1 MLTLIYWLNLS
12 SGAQGSNVRSMVAEA
27 WWKCINVLVVHGI
40 FIIILWMVPLEVYF
54 LLLFCS
60 WWIWDPMA
68 DECHLLGCL
77 TLGTAWSILLLGSE
91 TLSLLG
97 SSVVLT
103 FPYIYTNIENDST
116 NVRAELFVIINLSW
130 VFSLSDYFV
139 LDRLSY
145 AFGAVTWICMEFLSL
160 WMLGT
165 GLTGCAPL

>member
-1 MLTLIYWLNLS
+1 
-12 SGAQGSNVRSMVAEA
+12 
-27 WWKCINVLVVHGI
+27 
-40 FIIILWMVPLEVYF
+40 
-54 LLLFCS
+54 
-60 WWIWDPMA
+60 MA
-68 DECHLLGCL
+68 DECHLLGHL

-145 AFGAVTWICMEFLSL
+145 AFGAVT
-160 WMLGT
+160 
-165 GLTGCAPL
+165 

>member
-1 MLTLIYWLNLS
+1 
-12 SGAQGSNVRSMVAEA
+12 
-27 WWKCINVLVVHGI
+27 
-40 FIIILWMVPLEVYF
+40 
-54 LLLFCS
+54 
-60 WWIWDPMA
+60 MA

-145 AFGAVTWICMEFLSL
+145 AFGAVT
-160 WMLGT
+160 
-165 GLTGCAPL
+165 